1 MLNLDTLNPEQRD
14 AVETVRGPVLI
25 LAGAGTGKTR
35 VITFRIA
42 HMVQR
47 GIAPENILAV
57 TFTNKAAREMLERVN
72 QLLPKRRSSDE
83 ERPTRPT
90 VSTFHS
96 LCVRILRQHIELL
109 GYKKN
114 FVIYDEAE
122 QLGAIKKIL
131 ASVSAKGE
139 QTDPRAVLTLLSKF
153 KNGGAAAEAAFKD
166 PNVSA
171 LAEHVRKKYESA
183 LKACNAVDFDDLIL
197 LTLRLFNEHPEA
209 LDACRARFRY
219 VMVDEYQDTN
229 AAQFQLVHALTL
241 KHRNLCVVGDDD
253 QSIYGWRGAEVAN
266 LLDLEKHFP
275 EVKVVK
281 LEQNYRS
288 TNTILQ
294 AANAVIKN
302 NARRRGKN
310 LWSQNGQGA
319 KILLHAFDTDDT
331 EARTVA
337 ETIEFKRMTQR
348 VPWGDQAI
356 LFRTNLQSR
365 PIEMELRKAGIRY
378 HLIGGQSFFDRR
390 EVRDFIAYVKTFLN
404 PHDDISLLRI
414 ANVPARGLSDVTM
427 ERLLGASQERQC
439 SVFAAMRHTDVQES
453 FQARS
458 REAIQEF
465 ITFIEETRARLADET
480 LAGHPTA
487 LQEWSEKFLDDT
499 GYWGELRRGEKNV
512 EQAENRIRN
521 LKDLIAKMDGTVG
534 SGSRRGKEA
543 DSFGASSRPPPHLG
557 GYPLSDRLDTFLE
570 DMTLDAD
577 RAEEKEAGDA
587 VTLITM
593 HSCKGLEYPHV
604 YVVGLEDGLLPHSRS
619 KVEGTMDEER
629 RLFYV
634 AITRAKRELMIS
646 HCGGRKKYGQVM
658 PCHPSPFLKEL
669 PANLIEDADEKG
681 KQPVTQASAKDMF
694 AAMRAALQ

>member
-72 QLLPKRRSSDE
+72 ALLPKSRITQHAARADGEAKPS
-83 ERPTRPT
+83 RPT

-114 FVIYDEAE
+114 FVIYDESE

-131 ASVSAKGE
+131 ANVSAKGE

-197 LTLRLFNEHPEA
+197 LTLRLFTEHPDA
-209 LDACRARFRY
+209 LEACRARFRY

-241 KHRNLCVVGDDD
+241 KHRNLCVVGYDDH
-253 QSIYGWRGAEVAN
+253 SIYGWRGAEVAN
-266 LLDLEKHFP
+266 LLDLEQHYP

-302 NARRRGKN
+302 NTRRRGKN
-310 LWSQNGQGA
+310 LWSQNGQGT
-319 KILLHAFDTDDT
+319 KIQLHAFDTDDT

-390 EVRDFIAYVKTFLN
+390 EVRDFLAYVKTFLN
-404 PHDDISLLRI
+404 PHDDVSLLRI

-427 ERLLGASQERQC
+427 ERLLGASQERHC
-439 SVFAAMRHTDVQES
+439 SVFTAMRHTDVQAS

-465 ITFIEETRARLADET
+465 IGFVEETRAKLADEAFAT
-480 LAGHPTA
+480 KPDA
-487 LQEWSEKFLDDT
+487 LQQWSEKFLNDT
-499 GYWGELRRGEKNV
+499 GYWGELRRSEKNQ
-512 EQAENRIRN
+512 ENAENRIRS
-521 LKDLIAKMDGTVG
+521 LRDLIATMDREGVG
-534 SGSRRGKEA
+534 KA
-543 DSFGASSRPPPHLG
+543 M
-557 GYPLSDRLDTFLE
+557 SDRLDAFLE
-570 DMTLDAD
+570 HITLDSERED
-577 RAEEKEAGDA
+577 EKEAGDA

-669 PANLIEDADEKG
+669 PKELIEDADEKG

>member
-1 MLNLDTLNPEQRD
+1 MLNLGSLNPQQRH
-14 AVETVRGPVLI
+14 AVETHTGPVLI

-42 HMVQR
+42 HMIER

-72 QLLPKRRSSDE
+72 EIVPRRRAADGE
-83 ERPTRPT
+83 KPPRPTI
-90 VSTFHS
+90 STFHS

-131 ASVSAKGE
+131 ANVSAKGE
-139 QTDPRAVLTLLSKF
+139 QADPRAVLTLLSKF
-153 KNGGAAAEAAFKD
+153 KNGGAQAEAAFKD

-171 LAEHVRKKYESA
+171 LAEHVRRRYESA

-229 AAQFQLVHALTL
+229 AAQFQLVHALTV

-275 EVKVVK
+275 EVNVVK

-310 LWSQNGQGA
+310 LWSQNGEGE
-319 KILLHAFDTDDT
+319 KILLHAFDTDET

-337 ETIEFKRMTQR
+337 EAIEFKRMTKR

-365 PIEMELRKAGIRY
+365 PIEMELRKANIRY

-390 EVRDFIAYVKTFLN
+390 EVRDFIAFVKTFLN
-404 PHDDISLLRI
+404 PHDDVSLLRI

-427 ERLLGASQERQC
+427 ERLLGASQERHC
-439 SVFAAMRHTDVQES
+439 SVFTAMRHTDVQAS
-453 FQARS
+453 FQGRA

-465 ITFIEETRARLADET
+465 IGFVEETRAKLADES
-480 LAGHPTA
+480 LAAKPDA
-487 LQEWSEKFLDDT
+487 LQQWSEKFLNEI
-499 GYWGELRRGEKNV
+499 GYYNELRRSEKNQ
-512 EQAENRIRN
+512 ENAENRVRS
-521 LKDLIAKMDGTVG
+521 LRDLIATMDQGGVG
-534 SGSRRGKEA
+534 KPMSE
-543 DSFGASSRPPPHLG
+543 
-557 GYPLSDRLDTFLE
+557 RLDTFLE
-570 DMTLDAD
+570 DLTLDSE
-577 RAEEKEAGDA
+577 REEEKEAGDA

-604 YVVGLEDGLLPHSRS
+604 YVVGLEDGLLPHTRS

-646 HCGGRKKYGQVM
+646 HCGGRKKYGQMM

-669 PANLIEDADEKG
+669 PEELVEDGDAKSR
-681 KQPVTQASAKDMF
+681 QPVKVESGKNLF
-694 AAMRAALQ
+694 AAMRASLD